1 MLGSEQDMKHE
12 ISESAYTRMKALL
25 AGSSDEEKTKFLLD
39 EMPEFI
45 DGYRISGYSRAVK
58 ERSALPRIPGAIDI
72 VGTGGDGKNTIN
84 VSTAASVVVSA
95 MGHTVVKHG
104 NFGSSN
110 HKGSA
115 DFMRYL
121 GYNFSFDGDGLKDR
135 IGSLNFAFL
144 LAPLHNDSFAKF
156 AAPRKAVAH
165 KTVFNYLGPITNP
178 ADPETVVLGAADSNI
193 QRIYAEFIQA
203 EGKAGYSLHA
213 SDGMDEVSP
222 FSETV
227 LLQVHSGKI
236 RKIKLNPEKLLS
248 TIPDETS
255 IVSAVPERSFTMTL
269 EGLSGKSKMAAEF
282 IALNAAPALA
292 ASCSGL
298 SLEEAYG
305 EALNCILSGAA
316 YKHLRRIVEFAR

>member
-1 MLGSEQDMKHE
+1 MLRSEQELMNG
-12 ISESAYTRMKALL
+12 ISESAYARMKKLL

-39 EMPEFI
+39 ELPELI

-58 ERSALPRIPGAIDI
+58 ERSSLPRIPGAIDI

-121 GYNFSFDGDGLKDR
+121 GYNFSFNGDGLRDR
-135 IGSLNFAFL
+135 IRSINFAFL

-165 KTVFNYLGPITNP
+165 KTIFNYLGPITNP
-178 ADPETVVLGAADSNI
+178 ADPETVVLGAADPNI

-203 EGKAGYSLHA
+203 DGKAGYSLHA

-227 LLQVHSGKI
+227 LLQVNSREIKE
-236 RKIKLNPEKLLS
+236 IKLNPEKLLS
-248 TIPDETS
+248 KIPDETS
-255 IVSAVPERSFTMTL
+255 IASAVPEKSFAMTL
-269 EGLSGKSKMAAEF
+269 EGLSGKSLCAAEF
-282 IALNAAPALA
+282 IALNAAPALSA
-292 ASCSGL
+292 ANAGL
-298 SLEEAYG
+298 SLEGAY
-305 EALNCILSGAA
+305 ENAMDCILSGTA
-316 YKHLRRIVEFAR
+316 YEHLRRIVEFA